1 MDEVQFLKDRIFFLE
16 SIIQTLMKTKDVQHI
31 YKYVL
36 EDMTI
41 LEKKTQDAFAK
52 ALSLVFKNV
61 PLTEVKYVCIQLFDH
76 IKSEVIRLHKEANE
90 NDASEQLKNDT
101 RIKNF
106 NALQEDSFHEV
117 LIKYV
122 KRNN

>member
-16 SIIQTLMKTKDVQHI
+16 SIVQTLMKTKDVNHI

-41 LEKKTQDAFAK
+41 LEKKTPDAFAK
-52 ALSLVFKNV
+52 ALSPVFKNV
-61 PLTEVKYVCIQLFDH
+61 PLTEVKYVCIQLFDN
-76 IKSEVIRLHKEANE
+76 IKPEVIRLHKEADE
-90 NDASEQLKNDT
+90 NDASEQVKNDA

-117 LIKYV
+117 LIKYI
-122 KRNN
+122 KRST